1 MNKLSLA
8 WMGSAVAFVAYP
20 ALRPYADE
28 TGLAGLAAMGTD
40 RWLIAHLLGMLGFV
54 LLIPAVRSLRD
65 ARLAAPLTQWGAILV
80 LPYYGGEAF
89 GLHAIGAYATVRQDP
104 GLLEVVNGFRYQPVA
119 ITLFGIGL
127 LLLAAAGVLLIVGT
141 RSADRLTRAAAL
153 LTGLGLALYLPQFF
167 GTPAIRV
174 GHGVILGL
182 GCLMFALAVIRD
194 RRSGHGLAPASRD
207 LATAEA

>member
-1 MNKLSLA
+1 MNKFSLA

-65 ARLAAPLTQWGAILV
+65 ARLAAPLTQRGAILV

-89 GLHAIGAYATVRQDP
+89 GLHAIGAYATAQQDP

-141 RSADRLTRAAAL
+141 RTADRLTRGAAL

-182 GCLMFALAVIRD
+182 GCLLFALAVIRD
-194 RRSGHGLAPASRD
+194 RRSGQGRVWASRD
-207 LATAEA
+207 LATAEV